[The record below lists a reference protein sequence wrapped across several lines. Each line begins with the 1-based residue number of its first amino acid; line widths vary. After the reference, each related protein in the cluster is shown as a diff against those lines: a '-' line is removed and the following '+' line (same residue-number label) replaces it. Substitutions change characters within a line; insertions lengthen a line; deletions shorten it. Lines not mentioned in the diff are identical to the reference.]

1 MLSNKRMKDI
11 VEEVR
16 RTKNLKIEPLDV
28 LDSYYGEI
36 ENELIQAFAN
46 KKRDLRFLRNFILEY
61 RRRNRNG

>member
-1 MLSNKRMKDI
+1 MKDI

-16 RTKNLKIEPLDV
+16 RIKNLKLEPLNV

-46 KKRDLRFLRNFILEY
+46 KKRDLRFLRNFVLEY

>member
-16 RTKNLKIEPLDV
+16 RTKNLKLEPLDV
-28 LDSYYGEI
+28 LDSCYGEI

-46 KKRDLRFLRNFILEY
+46 KKRDVKFLRNFVLEY